1 MRKSPSTPVDRQSQT
16 YNDATDIIGS
26 GKSSAVPPPPATR
39 GVHNIDIT
47 PADNGGVTVSHSM
60 KKAPKAGNEW
70 DTSGPRQTNVFST
83 PHEAHAHIGK
93 LMGVHGGGKATGG
106 LT

>member
-1 MRKSPSTPVDRQSQT
+1 MRKSPPTPVDRSSQT
-16 YNDATDIIGS
+16 YNDAADIIGS

-47 PADNGGVTVSHSM
+47 PADNGGVSVTHSM
-60 KKAPKAGNEW
+60 KKAAKAGNEW

-83 PHEAHAHIGK
+83 PNEAHAHIGH
-93 LMGVHGGGKATGG
+93 LLGVGGGKGTGG